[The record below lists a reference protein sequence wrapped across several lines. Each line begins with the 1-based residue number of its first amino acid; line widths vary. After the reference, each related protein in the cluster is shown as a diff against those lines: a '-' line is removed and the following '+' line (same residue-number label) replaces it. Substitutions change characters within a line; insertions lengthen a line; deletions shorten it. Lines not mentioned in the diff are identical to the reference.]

1 MKHLTQVLSGI
12 WPDNG
17 YEFDLRERV
26 YRGRSSMTTGGDQD
40 QRPALSILEPKT
52 INPGSY
58 ADEMATYRKDRW
70 VVLLQ
75 GHAVL
80 NVAGETVELGAGD
93 YLFLPAGLPH
103 TVQQVSAGALWLAVH
118 LWPE

>member
-1 MKHLTQVLSGI
+1 MQVGNLFVDALPPVTEERFEPLLSHRNLVI
-12 WPDNG
+12 
-17 YEFDLRERV
+17 ERII
-26 YRGRSSMTTGGDQD
+26 S
-40 QRPALSILEPKT
+40 PALYTPHAYRQLQ
-52 INPGSY
+52 
-58 ADEMATYRKDRW
+58 DEW

-80 NVAGETVELGAGD
+80 SVAGETVELGAGD

-118 LWPE
+118 LYPR

>member
-1 MKHLTQVLSGI
+1 MQVRNLFVDTL
-12 WPDNG
+12 PPAT
-17 YEFDLRERV
+17 EERFEQLLADKNLV
-26 YRGRSSMTTGGDQD
+26 IERIISPVAYTPHAYRQIQD
-40 QRPALSILEPKT
+40 E
-52 INPGSY
+52 
-58 ADEMATYRKDRW
+58 W

>member
-1 MKHLTQVLSGI
+1 MQVRNLFVDALPPAMEERFEQLLADKNLVIERIISPVTYTPHAYRQTQ
-12 WPDNG
+12 
-17 YEFDLRERV
+17 
-26 YRGRSSMTTGGDQD
+26 
-40 QRPALSILEPKT
+40 
-52 INPGSY
+52 
-58 ADEMATYRKDRW
+58 DEW